1 MRSRRHLPRL
11 LVLAIA
17 LLPAFPDHLAL
28 AKGSHESD
36 VARAERGKGTV
47 ALNLGQYDEAIDHFS
62 EAYALTQDPV
72 LLFNLGQAYRLA
84 GRADKSLSSYS
95 SFLRAAG
102 GSAKYRAQLDRAAA
116 EIEAIAPTLVCRPAD
131 RVGTGRPLD
140 EAPNTAAPPPATPA
154 AAAAVEPPPVEK
166 AAEAPPAP
174 IKAPVPVLSPPPPQP
189 APAPALALSA
199 PAATPVEPATRPV
212 YKRAWFWTSVAV
224 ALVAGGAAAWWYTRP
239 VNQVPASSY
248 GSTRV
253 LP

>member
-1 MRSRRHLPRL
+1 MRSRRQLPRL
-11 LVLAIA
+11 FVLAIA
-17 LLPAFPDHLAL
+17 LLPAFPGHLAV

-62 EAYALTQDPV
+62 EAYALTQDPI

-102 GSAKYRAQLDRAAA
+102 GSAKYRAQLDRAAT
-116 EIEAIAPTLVCRPAD
+116 EIETIAPTLVCRPAD
-131 RVGTGRPLD
+131 RVGAGKPLD
-140 EAPNTAAPPPATPA
+140 EAPNPASPPPAA
-154 AAAAVEPPPVEK
+154 AVAEVEPPPVEK
-166 AAEAPPAP
+166 AVEPPPAP
-174 IKAPVPVLSPPPPQP
+174 VKAPVPVLSPPPPP
-189 APAPALALSA
+189 PVPAPALTLSA
-199 PAATPVEPATRPV
+199 PAAAPVEPATRPV
-212 YKRAWFWTSVAV
+212 YKRAWFWPSVAV
-224 ALVAGGAAAWWYTRP
+224 ALAAGGAAAWWYARP